1 MHEFERPTFLNWY
14 GNSLPVRN
22 WWPTLCWFGLWPG
35 FDLKFDP
42 IVCFIIN
49 AIFQKLF
56 EHAGLHNFLIEA
68 LLWTRFW
75 VQEGLFVKS
84 FVFYSSFCHHT
95 PKKPNWSLEEIN
107 LTILHMHWYLYYDI
121 NNMLIF
127 IIFIYILYTCT
138 VTACLYHWWFKL
150 ATI

>member
-1 MHEFERPTFLNWY
+1 MHELERSTFLSVVIT
-14 GNSLPVRN
+14 SLPVRN
-22 WWPTLCWFGLWPG
+22 WWPTLRWFGLWPG

-56 EHAGLHNFLIEA
+56 EHASLHHFLIEA
-68 LLWTRFW
+68 LLWARFW

-84 FVFYSSFCHHT
+84 FVFNSSFCHHT
-95 PKKPNWSLEEIN
+95 PKKPSLEEIN
-107 LTILHMHWYLYYDI
+107 FTILHMHWYLYYDI

-127 IIFIYILYTCT
+127 IIFIYISYTCT
-138 VTACLYHWWFKL
+138 ITACLYQTWFKQ